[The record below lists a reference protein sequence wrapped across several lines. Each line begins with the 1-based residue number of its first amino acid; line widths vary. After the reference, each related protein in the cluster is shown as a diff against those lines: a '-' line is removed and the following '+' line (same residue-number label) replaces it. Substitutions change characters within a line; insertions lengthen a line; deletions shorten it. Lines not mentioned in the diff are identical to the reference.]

1 MAKSKSMRNILRK
14 TRTLF
19 VAILFV
25 ALTLSYAYAGQ
36 KTYTGQVGDAMCGTK
51 HLMNGSAECT
61 RICAQHGSKYA
72 LLIKDRA
79 YILDTKD
86 KILLDKLNGLAG
98 SMASVKG
105 TANGDTIEV
114 SSVKAAK

>member
-1 MAKSKSMRNILRK
+1 MRDILRK
-14 TRTLF
+14 ARISFVTPVFVTL
-19 VAILFV
+19 I
-25 ALTLSYAYAGQ
+25 TLPCAFAGS
-36 KTYTGQVGDAMCGTK
+36 KAYTGQVGDAMCGTK

-72 LLIKDRA
+72 LIIKDKV

-86 KILLDKLNGLAG
+86 KMILDKLNALAG

-105 TANGDTIEV
+105 TVSGDTIEV
-114 SSVKAAK
+114 GSVKATK